1 MAQDE
6 YLQKVATKYMK
17 ENTNREVVKLVQIV
31 DRSSYRDAFL
41 CLEWFRDYEYVIR
54 PIYNFTKEVSEIG
67 IGSGEY
73 IQLFMKEE
81 DYEEAI
87 RRFNTR
93 VEEELATKTLFDIA
107 KKFVNT
113 NFEFPKKK

>member
-6 YLQKVATKYMK
+6 YLQKIATKYME

-31 DRSSYRDAFL
+31 DRSSDRDAFL

-54 PIYNFTKEVSEIG
+54 TIYNFTKEVSEMG
-67 IGSGEY
+67 VGSGKY
-73 IQLFMKEE
+73 IGLFMKEE

-87 RRFNTR
+87 RRFNKK
-93 VEEELATKTLFDIA
+93 VEEELSTKTLLDIA